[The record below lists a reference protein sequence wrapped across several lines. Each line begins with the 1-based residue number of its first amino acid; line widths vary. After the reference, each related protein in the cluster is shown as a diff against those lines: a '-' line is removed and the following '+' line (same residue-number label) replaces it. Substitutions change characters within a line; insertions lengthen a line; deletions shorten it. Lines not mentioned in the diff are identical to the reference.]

1 MRCIKEREVCNIIP
15 GHLPLESLQGTELV
29 TWHIIIKSPPWI
41 WRWLTSQS
49 KTPIGRIQ
57 LSDSSTANLQI
68 YGGNFKLIGH
78 MRSSVICKDSCSQGL
93 IISMSQSPVKC
104 QILIRGTWK
113 LFTDHTQHLMTLL
126 HQSLT
131 LGYISAK
138 EVQIVYRFFLFIV
151 CSKKTIDPHIYH
163 SPRVLVEKLFVCLF
177 VTEVTHD
184 TILCSWQ
191 KIEMPALG
199 SN

>member
-29 TWHIIIKSPPWI
+29 TWHIMIKSPPWI
-41 WRWLTSQS
+41 WRWLTNQS

-57 LSDSSTANLQI
+57 LSNLSTANLQI

-138 EVQIVYRFFLFIV
+138 EVQIVYRFFYLLFV
-151 CSKKTIDPHIYH
+151 VKKTIDPHIYH
-163 SPRVLVEKLFVCLF
+163 SLRVLVEIFFVCL
-177 VTEVTHD
+177 
-184 TILCSWQ
+184 
-191 KIEMPALG
+191 
-199 SN
+199 